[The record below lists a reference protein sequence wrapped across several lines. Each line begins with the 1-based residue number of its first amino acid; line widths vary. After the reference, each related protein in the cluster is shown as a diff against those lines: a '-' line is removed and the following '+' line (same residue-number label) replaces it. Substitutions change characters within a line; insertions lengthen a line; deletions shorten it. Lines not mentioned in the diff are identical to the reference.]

1 MSKAFTKESDEATEQ
16 QVLVRLPSASL
27 PPGARNYMTADGMEQ
42 MQAQLEHLISTERPR
57 VVALPEQMEP
67 KRQLQGLD
75 QRIRDIQASLETAVV
90 PPPREG
96 RQEQVFFG
104 SSVTVRENNG
114 ELATYRIVGVDETD
128 LDRDWVSYLSPVARA
143 LMNKRAGERVRL
155 KLPGGEKELEIIS
168 IDLRL
173 L

>member
-1 MSKAFTKESDEATEQ
+1 MSKAFTKESDEATEP
-16 QVLVRLPSASL
+16 QVLVRLPSVSL
-27 PPGARNYMTADGMEQ
+27 PPGARNYMTADGMER
-42 MQAQLEHLISTERPR
+42 MQAELEHLISTKRPR
-57 VVALPEQMEP
+57 VAALPDQTES

-75 QRIRDIQASLETAVV
+75 QRIRDLQASLETAVV

-96 RQEQVFFG
+96 RQEQVLFG

-168 IDLRL
+168 IDVG
-173 L
+173 